1 MAQFNKPNIQGL
13 QDYLS
18 NSSSR
23 GENQITWFRIPTGN
37 SIVRILPP
45 WDSRGMIALTV
56 YSHSITYSEP
66 NSEYPKYSWTCV
78 DRTFGKPCNICKG
91 LEQLRATGVD
101 TEQWD
106 PNTRTFYCNALVM
119 ADPQYGRTQEGLAP
133 GTHVLMRL
141 PKTVYDWIV
150 AQITNPQ
157 IGDITDPTS
166 GIDIMINK
174 SGSGLDTKYSC
185 TLSPNGR
192 TQIDPAILATL
203 ELYNLSDI
211 FATGFDDQRIE
222 GLVNSLRSAA
232 SQMTASIPQYQQQMN
247 SHFQPPMP
255 NQYNPYQQPA
265 GQFNP
270 AAPAVPSYQV
280 PVAPQTPV
288 QQPVQPQPNAFQ
300 GYANQAPTQP
310 VPASPYGV
318 GAPVPPPWETSST
331 APVQPVKPQV
341 PPQVQPTQVA
351 PSQPAAPSN
360 LPACYGKYD
369 NASPLCVVC
378 PKEIECSRIK

>member
-1 MAQFNKPNIQGL
+1 MTQFNKPNIQGL

-18 NSSSR
+18 NNSNKGDS
-23 GENQITWFRIPTGN
+23 QITWFKIPTGN

-45 WDSRGMIALTV
+45 WDSRGLIALTV
-56 YSHSITYSEP
+56 YSHSITYNEP
-66 NSEYPKYSWTCV
+66 NSKYPKYSWTCV

-119 ADPQYGRTQEGLAP
+119 ADPQYGRVQEGLAP

-157 IGDITDPTS
+157 IGDITDPMT
-166 GIDIMINK
+166 GIDIMISK
-174 SGSGLDTKYSC
+174 TGSGLDTKYSC

-192 TQIDPAILATL
+192 TQIDPAILSTL

-211 FATGFDDQRIE
+211 FSTGFEDQRIE

-232 SQMTASIPQYQQQMN
+232 QQMTASIQQYQQQMN
-247 SHFQPPMP
+247 SNFQPPMP
-255 NQYNPYQQPA
+255 SQYNPYQQ
-265 GQFNP
+265 FNP
-270 AAPAVPSYQV
+270 QPVRGPVYQA

-288 QQPVQPQPNAFQ
+288 QQPTPSQPNAFQ
-300 GYANQAPTQP
+300 GYASQPSVQPVQA
-310 VPASPYGV
+310 VPASPYGA
-318 GAPVPPPWETSST
+318 GAPTPLPVAATNPAPVQNPAQPPVPSVAAPST
-331 APVQPVKPQV
+331 APAGSPD
-341 PPQVQPTQVA
+341 
-351 PSQPAAPSN
+351 

-378 PKEIECSRIK
+378 PKEIECSRMK